1 LGRDGQVSVR
11 IKGQSFVG
19 FHQTLRFLKGPN
31 AMEVIDADLP
41 TELAKAYKN
50 SEILSMGWYPI
61 DWYAG
66 LHVAARKTHGTG
78 ISRAVGK
85 EAAKRDVN
93 TLYRF
98 ILKFFSPETLLKQSG
113 RVFALFCEGGTCEVE
128 TSKKGFARI
137 RYANCGGSNR
147 GVWDNVLGGTEAL
160 VEVCGGRAVLA
171 KVALRGN
178 DGDDEM
184 TAEVTWLGS

>member
-1 LGRDGQVSVR
+1 VSAR

-19 FHQTLRFLKGPN
+19 FHRTLRKLKGAD
-31 AMEVIDADLP
+31 AMDRINADLP
-41 TELAKAYKN
+41 PDLARAYKGG
-50 SEILSMGWYPI
+50 EILPMGWYPI
-61 DWYAG
+61 GWYSG
-66 LHVAARKTHGTG
+66 LHVAARKTHGAN

-85 EAAKRDVN
+85 EAAKEDVN

-98 ILKFFSPETLLKQSG
+98 ILRFFSPETLLKQSG

-128 TSKKGFARI
+128 ASRKGFARI
-137 RYANCGGSNR
+137 RYGNCAGGNR
-147 GVWDNVLGGTEAL
+147 GVWENVLGGTETL

-171 KVALRGN
+171 KVAARGN

-184 TAEVTWLGS
+184 TAEVTWLGG